1 MEVPWPM
8 NGGSLNSFN
17 GLKKKQ
23 CCENYVYQREQIIN
37 LDKVKVKIG
46 LPEMWS

>member
-1 MEVPWPM
+1 MEVPWPI

-17 GLKKKQ
+17 GLKKSSA
-23 CCENYVYQREQIIN
+23 VRIMFTRESKFIN